1 VLEHVAHAEDLEA
14 QLAILLRSDII
25 RELRRYPEPEYVFRH
40 GLLRQSCLAALPAA
54 RRREL
59 YGQVAAAFETLFA
72 GSLDDYL
79 DVLANYYS
87 RSADQGKALAY
98 LERAGERA
106 ASLDAPQ
113 QAAALWGRALKVT
126 ERLEDPSAAERIQG
140 RIDQLN
146 LAPE

>member
-1 VLEHVAHAEDLEA
+1 VLEHLAHAEDLEA
-14 QLAILLRSDII
+14 QLATLLRADII
-25 RELRRYPEPEYVFRH
+25 RELRRYPEAEYVFRH

-59 YGQVAAAFETLFA
+59 YGQVAMAFETLFA

-87 RSADQGKALAY
+87 RSSDLGKALDY

-106 ASLDAPQ
+106 AALDAPQ
-113 QAAALWGRALKVT
+113 QAAGLWDRALKVA
-126 ERLEDPSAAERIQG
+126 EKLEDAGAAERIQG
-140 RIDQLN
+140 RIAQLS
-146 LAPE
+146 LPAE